1 VRGSARASAK
11 KQEKVKMKKQLWWVL
26 ALFLC
31 VGLGVVGYRSPGG
44 AADTRQA
51 DAAYRDGSFQ
61 AKIDIANGRK
71 PHLASG
77 RWSSDQDRASF
88 IAGYQQTYRQ
98 LADSRA
104 IKPAEPTAA
113 ELAGFRDGLLDGARH
128 RKAAQPFQVNKTDN
142 FRNVGYAEV
151 AAYRGAYSNGYQQGY
166 YILADGSDLKTIS
179 QTSSPF

>member
-1 VRGSARASAK
+1 
-11 KQEKVKMKKQLWWVL
+11 MKKQLWWVV

-31 VGLGVVGYRSPGG
+31 GGLGVVGYRSPGG

-77 RWSSDQDRASF
+77 RWGTDQDRASF
-88 IAGYQQTYRQ
+88 IAGYEQTYRE
-98 LADSRA
+98 LAESRA
-104 IKPAEPTAA
+104 MKLAEPSAA
-113 ELAGFRDGLLDGARH
+113 ELAGFRDGVLDGARH
-128 RKAAQPFQVNKTDN
+128 RKAAQPFQVNKTN
-142 FRNVGYAEV
+142 NYLNVGYAEV
-151 AAYRGAYSNGYQQGY
+151 DAYRGAYSNGYQQGY
-166 YILADGSDLKTIS
+166 YTQAESADLKTIS

>member
-1 VRGSARASAK
+1 VLGRPREE
-11 KQEKVKMKKQLWWVL
+11 EKDQMKKHLWWVL

-31 VGLGVVGYRSPGG
+31 VGLGIVGYRGPGG
-44 AADTRQA
+44 PSDTRQA

-77 RWSSDQDRASF
+77 RWGTDQDRASF

-98 LADSRA
+98 LAGARA
-104 IKPAEPTAA
+104 TKLAEPTAA
-113 ELAGFRDGLLDGARH
+113 ELAGYRDGLVDGARQ
-128 RKAAQPFQVNKTDN
+128 RKAAQPFQLNKTDN

-151 AAYRGAYSNGYQQGY
+151 NAYRGAYSNGYQQGY
-166 YILADGSDLKTIS
+166 YLPADGADLKTIS

>member
-1 VRGSARASAK
+1 
-11 KQEKVKMKKQLWWVL
+11 MKKQLWWVL

-31 VGLGVVGYRSPGG
+31 VGLGVVGYRGPGG
-44 AADTRQA
+44 PADTRQA

-77 RWSSDQDRASF
+77 RWGTDQDRASF

-98 LADSRA
+98 LADSRP
-104 IKPAEPTAA
+104 IKVAEPSAA

-151 AAYRGAYSNGYQQGY
+151 EAYRGAYSNGYQQGY
-166 YILADGSDLKTIS
+166 YTPADGSDLKTIS